1 MTGVQTCALPISI
14 AVTAPTPA
22 PVAVAPV
29 VDTVARVVEAPVA
42 SPTVAHVDS
51 LAKPRRVARRRA
63 VTPPPSDPVV
73 FAPVPSPIASPR
85 PTHVVVAAGET
96 LYAIGRRWGVSVPAL
111 MMENDLVSEKV
122 PAGARLKLPAAP
134 RSR

>member
-1 MTGVQTCALPISI
+1 MCS
-14 AVTAPTPA
+14 
-22 PVAVAPV
+22 
-29 VDTVARVVEAPVA
+29 
-42 SPTVAHVDS
+42 
-51 LAKPRRVARRRA
+51 
-63 VTPPPSDPVV
+63 SDL

-96 LYAIGRRWGVSVPAL
+96 LYTIGRRWGVSVPAL